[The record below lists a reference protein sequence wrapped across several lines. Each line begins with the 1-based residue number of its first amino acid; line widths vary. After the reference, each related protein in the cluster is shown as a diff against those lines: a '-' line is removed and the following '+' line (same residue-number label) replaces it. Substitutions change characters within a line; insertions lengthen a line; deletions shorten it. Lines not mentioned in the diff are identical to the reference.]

1 MEAEEKPQ
9 LPDEAWTEALAAIRE
24 LAGFLDADGVEGI
37 LNELVSYELSDEK
50 AEQVS
55 AMRKALQQLDWDFLG
70 GV

>member
-9 LPDEAWTEALAAIRE
+9 LPDEAWTEAFAAIRE